1 MEVDI
6 AVEIA
11 AQVQITI
18 EVQAHRTRKY
28 AICVMEQKHVKHVL
42 VNTDI

>member
-6 AVEIA
+6 VVEVAVLA
-11 AQVQITI
+11 QITI

-28 AICVMEQKHVKHVL
+28 AICVMEQEHAKHVQ
-42 VNTDI
+42 VNTDT